1 MSRGHALAGDCA
13 HAKAGVPSLSNG
25 ECNASGKWDVCVA
38 HACAECREFGCIRK
52 LTCLV
57 MQGVLGY
64 VILRPLMTAVGVVA
78 QLLGVYG
85 DGKLRFDCVYLYTTI
100 ISNFSQVGTPMW
112 TCIMCRPG
120 LHALSISACLI
131 YFAGW
136 TFTGRYAAPWFSVFG
151 CSEKQ
156 GRVGSSIVS
165 KGLARFFKYTLIRL
179 S

>member
-1 MSRGHALAGDCA
+1 
-13 HAKAGVPSLSNG
+13 
-25 ECNASGKWDVCVA
+25 
-38 HACAECREFGCIRK
+38 
-52 LTCLV
+52 

-112 TCIMCRPG
+112 TCIKCRPG

-131 YFAGW
+131 YFDWLDLHRAICCTLVQCLRVFREAG
-136 TFTGRYAAPWFSVFG
+136 
-151 CSEKQ
+151 
-156 GRVGSSIVS
+156 
-165 KGLARFFKYTLIRL
+165 
-179 S
+179 